1 MEELLDRS
9 GVQQRHVRFQLGTDG
24 GTLRVRRCAVRLAQK
39 RGDGVDRRAQGE
51 VALAQAVAF
60 AVAAEETR
68 AVKED
73 PWIDGEPGETVV
85 RTVASRMRVP
95 AGQTERI
102 SCRWKGERTAFGLLV
117 GLILGPASPPSRS
130 SPVSE

>member
-39 RGDGVDRRAQGE
+39 RGGGVDRRAQGE

-73 PWIDGEPGETVV
+73 PWIDGEPGESWAD
-85 RTVASRMRVP
+85 R
-95 AGQTERI
+95 
-102 SCRWKGERTAFGLLV
+102 LLRAA
-117 GLILGPASPPSRS
+117 LRC
-130 SPVSE
+130 